1 MNIRQLQNNNELF
14 NYLVWLSDVLK
25 SKGQSELSEEVRIAS
40 RYASGSPS
48 EFLDE
53 AQEVLKRVKDQ
64 CIVVLS
70 ETLLADVASVIEQI
84 ERGFKK
90 IGGA

>member
-1 MNIRQLQNNNELF
+1 MRQLQNNNELF
-14 NYLVWLSDVLK
+14 NYLVWLSGELK
-25 SKGQSELSEEVRIAS
+25 SKGQPELSEEVRRAS
-40 RYASGSPS
+40 RFASGSPS

-64 CIVVLS
+64 CIAVLS
-70 ETLLADVASVIEQI
+70 ETQLADVASVIEQI

-90 IGGA
+90 VGGA